1 MIEKDREKTGRR
13 PGEDREKT
21 GRKGMY
27 GEVQKILSISCL
39 FKFFKWAGNLFI
51 FNCYANFNL

>member
-27 GEVQKILSISCL
+27 GEVQKIFSISCL
-39 FKFFKWAGNLFI
+39 FKWAGNLFI
-51 FNCYANFNL
+51 FNCYVNFNL

>member
-1 MIEKDREKTGRR
+1 MIEKDREKTGRK

-27 GEVQKILSISCL
+27 GEV
-39 FKFFKWAGNLFI
+39 
-51 FNCYANFNL
+51 